1 MNIIA
6 QNGRFLSVIIGLM
19 VVISSLLRAGPPS
32 NDSFASPVV
41 LSGFPVNYSG
51 GNYDATLELD
61 EPAPYLHDERPYQK
75 PGIAEASVWFRWTAT
90 TTGPVQI
97 DAFRSSFDT
106 ILAVW
111 EGSDLTRL
119 TEIAS
124 NDNYQGYTSAVF
136 INATVGVTYQVA
148 VYGNRGDVGAGDV
161 GAVSLCISPDV
172 TSRIAGTVTGPDG
185 STPLGGIEVIAYRR
199 TDANGGDWD
208 SVSSYKTYPNGSYSI
223 GGLAPGTYR
232 MKFRDWQHDYLSEFY
247 SNAVDVDTS
256 TGFNSDAVDLD
267 TSTDIRVPAEKIFTG
282 IDVSLAKASRIAGT
296 VTGSDGTTPLKC
308 IMAKA
313 YRWTNEFGG
322 YWESVMDGSTDASG
336 SYSIGGLAAGTYRV
350 EFRDLENNYARESY
364 ADAEDLDLG
373 VDILVAADQT
383 VSGINASL
391 AKASRITGTVTGPDG
406 ITPLGQGKGVR
417 VYRWNSKLGGY
428 WEWVSSGS
436 TDASG
441 SYSIDGLAAGTY
453 RVGFSD
459 WQGHYFAE
467 FYGDGVDLASG
478 TDILVPAEKIVTG
491 ISVSLARASRI
502 EGTVTGSDGNSPL
515 ESINAS
521 AYRWTDA
528 NGGNWTLVSST
539 QTSFSGNY
547 SIGGLTA
554 GTYRVEFTGKRYD
567 NYTSK
572 VYGDAVDLNSGIDIL
587 VPAEKKVTGIDASLA
602 LADPSPPAVIVGF
615 QMMSSSQCDIHYT
628 GKIGQIYIIQVSSSL
643 GVWTDEKQHFCRR
656 GLNIVPLISG
666 ASSMF
671 WRLKTAP

>member
-1 MNIIA
+1 
-6 QNGRFLSVIIGLM
+6 
-19 VVISSLLRAGPPS
+19 
-32 NDSFASPVV
+32 
-41 LSGFPVNYSG
+41 
-51 GNYDATLELD
+51 
-61 EPAPYLHDERPYQK
+61 
-75 PGIAEASVWFRWTAT
+75 
-90 TTGPVQI
+90 
-97 DAFRSSFDT
+97 
-106 ILAVW
+106 
-111 EGSDLTRL
+111 
-119 TEIAS
+119 
-124 NDNYQGYTSAVF
+124 
-136 INATVGVTYQVA
+136 
-148 VYGNRGDVGAGDV
+148 
-161 GAVSLCISPDV
+161 
-172 TSRIAGTVTGPDG
+172 
-185 STPLGGIEVIAYRR
+185 
-199 TDANGGDWD
+199 
-208 SVSSYKTYPNGSYSI
+208 
-223 GGLAPGTYR
+223 

-247 SNAVDVDTS
+247 SKAVDVDTS

-267 TSTDIRVPAEKIFTG
+267 TSTDIFVPAEKIFTG

-322 YWESVMDGSTDASG
+322 YWESVWYGSTDASG

-350 EFRDLENNYARESY
+350 EFRDLENNYTRESY

-406 ITPLGQGKGVR
+406 ITPLGQGKGVQ
-417 VYRWNSKLGGY
+417 VYRWNNKLGGY
-428 WEWVSSGS
+428 WESVSSGS

-453 RVGFSD
+453 RVEFSD
-459 WQGHYFAE
+459 WQGHYLAE

-515 ESINAS
+515 ESINAR

-554 GTYRVEFTGKRYD
+554 GTYRVEFTGERYD

-587 VPAEKKVTGIDASLA
+587 VTAEKKVTGIDASLA

-615 QMMSSSQCDIHYT
+615 QMISSSQCEIHYT
-628 GKIGQIYIIQVSSSL
+628 GKIGQIYIIQKSSSL

-656 GLNIVPLISG
+656 GLNIVPLTSG
-666 ASSMF
+666 ASNMF